1 MGYVQGRGHEHGN
14 TVDMNRYLAM
24 DMDTGT
30 DMGRDKYGD
39 TDRDI
44 VTINEVMTI

>member
-1 MGYVQGRGHEHGN
+1 
-14 TVDMNRYLAM
+14 MNRYLAM

-30 DMGRDKYGD
+30 DMDMDTVTDMDRDKYGD